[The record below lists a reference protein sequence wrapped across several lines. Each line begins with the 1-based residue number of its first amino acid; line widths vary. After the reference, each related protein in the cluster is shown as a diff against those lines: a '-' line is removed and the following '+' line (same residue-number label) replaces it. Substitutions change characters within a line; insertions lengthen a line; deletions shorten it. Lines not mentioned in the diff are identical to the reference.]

1 MAQKKKSIKCCFEK
15 EINEIDEIIK
25 TNTENGVQ
33 FLVEKRNRLKIYLDI
48 LLANE
53 AIGYQIR

>member
-48 LLANE
+48 LLLMKL
-53 AIGYQIR
+53 